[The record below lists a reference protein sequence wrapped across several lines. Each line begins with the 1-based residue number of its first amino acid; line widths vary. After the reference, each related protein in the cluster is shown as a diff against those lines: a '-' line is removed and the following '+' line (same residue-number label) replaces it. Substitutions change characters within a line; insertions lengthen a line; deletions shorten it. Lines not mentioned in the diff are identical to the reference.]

1 MENKIRNS
9 IIAGTV
15 LSMMFAQ
22 ASFAAPIDNV
32 KENMSSQTI
41 SVSGSG
47 LVKNDN
53 VLIEIYDY
61 EQGSIDYIEDLEG
74 VLVVAADEN
83 GDYSTE
89 FKLPTDVLTGLKLV
103 RVKPV
108 VGNYSEREL
117 DFFSTSSITEII
129 AAWNAAINTQSA
141 ESMEQVI
148 NNTDALKIILNT
160 PLAPTLQ
167 EELLGKDKTG
177 LKAQL
182 LTMDPIVS
190 DISEISDE
198 FKEYYLAFAINNLKD
213 ETLAKLA
220 LEFYDEIDTVKDNV
234 FTNIISKMSD
244 EEKLVLFEK
253 AAKVRK
259 ANMSTANFAELIYQ
273 KAVYEAFMNIPY
285 YKEVKDFIELY
296 NDDYF
301 KVDFSVYDTLKNT
314 YNVDSKVLSQKNEY
328 SDFDS
333 FRKKYAEWIK
343 AQQKSEQG
351 NGPGGGPGGGG
362 GTVNYGNAAP
372 LPVAPEDFVEEVVF
386 GDLADFEWAEE
397 HIMALYN
404 KGVVDGIGSKKFD
417 PTGITTREQFV
428 KMISALL
435 TVEDNPESAGFAD
448 VSENEWYTKYIN
460 NAKAIGLISG
470 KDDNTFGI
478 GENIT
483 REDAAV
489 ICFNALN
496 LQEPTIVEDIGI
508 EKLSF
513 KDADKISTYAIY
525 AVSVLNK
532 LDVIKGDT
540 EGCINPTATTTRA
553 EAATMINRVLSL
565 IQ

>member
-74 VLVVAADEN
+74 VLVVAADKN

-129 AAWNAAINTQSA
+129 AAWNAAINTQST

-351 NGPGGGPGGGG
+351 NGPGGGLGGGG

-372 LPVAPEDFVEEVVF
+372 LPVAPEDFVEEAVF
-386 GDLADFEWAEE
+386 DDLAGFEWAEE

-489 ICFNALN
+489 ICFNALK
-496 LQEPTIVEDIGI
+496 LQEPTIVEDIEI